1 MVVNYHK
8 IDFDEYIQKIFERLI
23 STSIDEVK
31 NNKEDISKVCICDVE
46 VVDVFAE
53 YDEKSD
59 KDNVC
64 CHFYPKMLDKFGLTF
79 PMSILTGSIQLPFY
93 Y

>member
-8 IDFDEYIQKIFERLI
+8 IDFDGDIQKIFERLV
-23 STSIDEVK
+23 STSIDEVR

-46 VVDVFAE
+46 LLDVFAE

-64 CHFYPKMLDKFGLTF
+64 CHFYPKMLDKFGLTKKNKKF
-79 PMSILTGSIQLPFY
+79 SDVLISK
-93 Y
+93 